1 MQTENLNPT
10 PSFNPDSFVKK
21 CQENIPLT
29 LSKLKLI
36 IKKFFP
42 DFPLNENF
50 FRNSSVFI
58 HLIIAYHADL
68 IHLFEQIFLIP
79 SINSI
84 NQKNF
89 NFLPSEISL
98 KKISLKKKKKWIP
111 IPFISPEIY
120 FDLLQFRDKLISH
133 HENPEQIFFSIPLIE
148 SLASISFTAQ
158 KETQK
163 QKYKALRKHHILQA
177 LDRIAFYQ
185 KKIQKH
191 LKEIFE
197 TENLPQPLASEIE
210 MLDSARKNLTYLV
223 KEKLHLKLKSI
234 KNSSYENLPEIF
246 PENFPAA
253 AKTIL
258 KKARKL
264 FHHYYLS
271 LVESLPE
278 L

>member
-1 MQTENLNPT
+1 MQPENLNPT

-50 FRNSSVFI
+50 FKNSSVFI

-79 SINSI
+79 SINFI

-89 NFLPSEISL
+89 NSSFEIPL

-120 FDLLQFRDKLISH
+120 FNLLQFRDKLISH
-133 HENPEQIFFSIPLIE
+133 PENPEQIFFSIPLIK
-148 SLASISFTAQ
+148 SLVSISFTAQ

-197 TENLPQPLASEIE
+197 TENLPQSLASEIE

-223 KEKLHLKLKSI
+223 KEKLHLKSI
-234 KNSSYENLPEIF
+234 KNSSYENSPKIF
-246 PENFPAA
+246 PENSPAA